1 MHQIPA
7 DKFGMIQ
14 SDDPVRVTR
23 LPAAGRKG
31 HFFVS
36 DRQDTMIGNGNFMCI
51 SAKILDCVA
60 KSVEGLFDIRT
71 PVFFKKAAAEFRP
84 LVRVPEFFTGR
95 GKHQFLIFIK
105 RIQFCKIFSFEL
117 IPEYPDR
124 NKKRRSGFP
133 YFMVFCQSAAGN
145 DAVHMYM
152 ISEFLIPG
160 MKNLDDP
167 GCCAEPLFTGRKFK
181 KCLGAASV
189 QKGIEKPLVAVKQGI
204 QFMRKRKDHMKVRGV
219 DDFSSA
225 LVHPDFFVDGLTVR
239 AVTVTA
245 GIIVELQMA
254 TVLTLR
260 NVDAKVT
267 GFAAED
273 STRSFPLDIG
283 LVDA

>member
-31 HFFVS
+31 HF
-36 DRQDTMIGNGNFMCI
+36 
-51 SAKILDCVA
+51 L
-60 KSVEGLFDIRT
+60 
-71 PVFFKKAAAEFRP
+71 
-84 LVRVPEFFTGR
+84 
-95 GKHQFLIFIK
+95 
-105 RIQFCKIFSFEL
+105 
-117 IPEYPDR
+117 
-124 NKKRRSGFP
+124 
-133 YFMVFCQSAAGN
+133 
-145 DAVHMYM
+145 
-152 ISEFLIPG
+152 SEFLIPG
-160 MKNLDDP
+160 MKNLNNP

-219 DDFSSA
+219 DDFSPA